1 MIGLDG
7 AANENYFQLQM
18 RRLVVPLLV
27 ALAGCMAAPPP
38 ATQADAQRAHVAID
52 VLQRG
57 REVLVAKCSG
67 CHHTPLPTEH
77 LAAEWPRRIDEMS
90 GRAHLDDHQ
99 RQLLAAYLVALAP
112 QSR

>member
-1 MIGLDG
+1 MIGLDVP
-7 AANENYFQLQM
+7 ANENYFQLQM

-38 ATQADAQRAHVAID
+38 ATQADAERAHVAMD

-67 CHHTPLPTEH
+67 CHHTPLPAEH
-77 LAAEWPRRIDEMS
+77 LAAEWPQRIDEMS
-90 GRAHLDDHQ
+90 GRAHLDGRQ
-99 RQLLAAYLVALAP
+99 RAVLAAYLVALAP
-112 QSR
+112 QRR